1 MKGSHP
7 QPAAS
12 RIIYLNSGVQVS
24 GRAGESGIWGQGS
37 FLPSSHQLPMR
48 EEVPTLRTADKE
60 RSLSPYSTSEPF
72 QMSLCLDSLALWVQP
87 SVLWMGFAWQPG
99 NNRTWATWGLPPN
112 PAICYCVSLSN
123 LLMFSESVPI
133 SLNGDKDTCPCQPHR
148 VVDSNQVRKAD
159 LLYKL
164 YYGYMSY

>member
-1 MKGSHP
+1 MKG
-7 QPAAS
+7 
-12 RIIYLNSGVQVS
+12 RVILNLLLP
-24 GRAGESGIWGQGS
+24 GS
-37 FLPSSHQLPMR
+37 FIWTQESKSLADLEKVVCGGKEAFYPLPTNFLWGGGTHTQNCRQRKKSQPLFH
-48 EEVPTLRTADKE
+48 LRT
-60 RSLSPYSTSEPF
+60 
-72 QMSLCLDSLALWVQP
+72 LCLDSLALWVQP
-87 SVLWMGFAWQPG
+87 SVVWMGFAWQPG

-123 LLMFSESVPI
+123 LLMFSESVPV